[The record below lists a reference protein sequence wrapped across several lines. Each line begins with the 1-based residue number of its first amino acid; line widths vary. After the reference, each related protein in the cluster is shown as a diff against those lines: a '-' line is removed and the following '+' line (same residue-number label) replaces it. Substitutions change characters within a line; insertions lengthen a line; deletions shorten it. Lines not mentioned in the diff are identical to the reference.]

1 MGRGKRG
8 KGREE
13 GWTYKNCLDGSTG
26 RRMIK
31 EEREGKGE
39 DGQMDSEIGS

>member
-1 MGRGKRG
+1 MDVQ
-8 KGREE
+8 
-13 GWTYKNCLDGSTG
+13 NCLDGSTG

-31 EEREGKGE
+31 EEREGKRE